1 MRRLASFI
9 VSSPRR
15 ILGATAAI
23 SIVAALSLIQI
34 RFNPDVTSFITQ
46 GNPEGEAFAELQ
58 DKYGIND
65 PVTVVLSLPAG
76 ETFTER
82 ENLTLLVE
90 YRDELA
96 AMDGV
101 DSVSALVPT
110 SSPIDGRAITPELLA
125 MAPQGVL
132 SAITEG
138 PIAELLLSEDGR
150 HTMLMVAPHGDGI
163 DIVRNVGSLPIRSG
177 VEVTVAGNPAIYA
190 AVVDILSLVLLAIPP
205 VVLVLLV
212 GIFYLNVG
220 DPKLSALA
228 VLPALVGSLWTFG
241 LLAGVGVEIDIVTVI
256 VPIFVLVMG
265 SADGLHFVTH
275 FQDVARE
282 TEDPI
287 ERVVSTLRE
296 VGTPMILTT
305 VSTAAGFLSLLA
317 TGIEPIRE
325 LGIFTAAGIAF
336 AGLISFFSLPAA
348 MLHVGVRSG
357 SRPARLGDKA
367 VRAIRAA
374 ARRRGIAAIIVG
386 LVVVFSAIF
395 IPRLE
400 VDSDPLFMFTGG
412 HEVRAAFDRIE
423 GLFGGAT
430 PLFGEFVLDRDD
442 PEGSLDRAI
451 EASAEL
457 EALPGV
463 RSIFSIAD
471 LAPTLSEDV
480 VVDAVLGE
488 RDLGIDG
495 LVSEDGL
502 RFTLFP
508 ESFTAEDLRGWVE
521 YESDAVRIITGLPVL
536 WDEMARMIVETQV
549 WSLIAALGLVF
560 VLLLATYRKI
570 GQTLVAVLPI
580 ILTVAA
586 LLGFIAASGFQL
598 NMITAVASSIVIGV
612 GIDYA
617 IHFIAAIT
625 YARPEGSGYVL
636 RAIDRSGRPIIANAL
651 GIAIALSALLLSPL
665 RTHHHLSGIMWVSM
679 VVAALGALV
688 VIPAF
693 MPREGVHTNES

>member
-9 VSSPRR
+9 VSSPRW
-15 ILGATAAI
+15 ILAATAAI

-46 GNPEGEAFAELQ
+46 GNPEGEAFAALQ
-58 DKYGIND
+58 EKYGIND
-65 PVTVVLSLPAG
+65 PVTVVLSLPEG

-82 ENLTLLVE
+82 ENLALLVA

-101 DSVSALVPT
+101 DSVSALVPA
-110 SSPIDGRAITPELLA
+110 SSPIDGRAVTPELLA
-125 MAPQGVL
+125 VAPQGVL
-132 SAITEG
+132 TLITEG

-150 HTMLMVAPHGDGI
+150 HTMLMVAPGGDGI
-163 DIVRNVGSLPIRSG
+163 DIVRNIGGLPIPSH

-212 GIFYLNVG
+212 VIFYLNVG

-317 TGIEPIRE
+317 TGIEPIRR

-348 MLHVGVRSG
+348 MLHVGVRSESQRPRRQ
-357 SRPARLGDKA
+357 SREGNSNRCSATWHRSHHRWCG
-367 VRAIRAA
+367 
-374 ARRRGIAAIIVG
+374 RR
-386 LVVVFSAIF
+386 
-395 IPRLE
+395 
-400 VDSDPLFMFTGG
+400 
-412 HEVRAAFDRIE
+412 
-423 GLFGGAT
+423 
-430 PLFGEFVLDRDD
+430 
-442 PEGSLDRAI
+442 
-451 EASAEL
+451 
-457 EALPGV
+457 
-463 RSIFSIAD
+463 
-471 LAPTLSEDV
+471 
-480 VVDAVLGE
+480 
-488 RDLGIDG
+488 
-495 LVSEDGL
+495 
-502 RFTLFP
+502 
-508 ESFTAEDLRGWVE
+508 LRGH
-521 YESDAVRIITGLPVL
+521 LHP
-536 WDEMARMIVETQV
+536 
-549 WSLIAALGLVF
+549 
-560 VLLLATYRKI
+560 
-570 GQTLVAVLPI
+570 
-580 ILTVAA
+580 
-586 LLGFIAASGFQL
+586 
-598 NMITAVASSIVIGV
+598 
-612 GIDYA
+612 
-617 IHFIAAIT
+617 
-625 YARPEGSGYVL
+625 
-636 RAIDRSGRPIIANAL
+636 
-651 GIAIALSALLLSPL
+651 SP
-665 RTHHHLSGIMWVSM
+665 
-679 VVAALGALV
+679 
-688 VIPAF
+688 
-693 MPREGVHTNES
+693 

>member
-9 VSSPRR
+9 VSSPRW
-15 ILGATAAI
+15 ILAATAAI

-46 GNPEGEAFAELQ
+46 GNPEGEAFAALQ
-58 DKYGIND
+58 EKYGIND
-65 PVTVVLSLPAG
+65 PVTVVLSLPEG

-82 ENLTLLVE
+82 ENLALLVA

-101 DSVSALVPT
+101 DSVSALVPA
-110 SSPIDGRAITPELLA
+110 SSPIDGRAVTPELLA
-125 MAPQGVL
+125 VAPQGVL
-132 SAITEG
+132 TLITEG

-150 HTMLMVAPHGDGI
+150 HTMLMVAPGGDGI
-163 DIVRNVGSLPIRSG
+163 DIVRNIGGLPIPSH

-212 GIFYLNVG
+212 VIFYLNVG

-317 TGIEPIRE
+317 TGIEPIRR

-348 MLHVGVRSG
+348 MLHVGVRSE
-357 SRPARLGDKA
+357 SQRPRLGDKA
-367 VRAIRAA
+367 VRAIRTA

-386 LVVVFSAIF
+386 VVVVFAAIF

-400 VDSDPLFMFTGG
+400 VDSDPLFMFSGG
-412 HEVRAAFDRIE
+412 HDVRAAFERIE

-430 PLFGEFVLDRDD
+430 PLIGEFVLDRDD

-480 VVDAVLGE
+480 VIDAVLGE
-488 RDLGIDG
+488 RDPGIDG

-508 ESFTAEDLRGWVE
+508 ESFTTEDLRGWVE
-521 YESDAVRIITGLPVL
+521 YDSEAVRIITGLPVL

-549 WSLIAALGLVF
+549 WSLIAALGLVT
-560 VLLLATYRKI
+560 LLLFATYRKI
-570 GQTLVAVLPI
+570 GQTLVAVLPVT
-580 ILTVAA
+580 LTVAA

-679 VVAALGALV
+679 IVAALGALV
-688 VIPAF
+688 VVPAF

>member
-9 VSSPRR
+9 VSSPRW
-15 ILGATAAI
+15 ILAATAAI

-46 GNPEGEAFAELQ
+46 GNPEGEAFAALQ
-58 DKYGIND
+58 EKYGIND
-65 PVTVVLSLPAG
+65 PVTVVLSLPEG

-82 ENLTLLVE
+82 ENLALLVA

-101 DSVSALVPT
+101 DSVSALVPA
-110 SSPIDGRAITPELLA
+110 SSPIDGRAVTPELLA
-125 MAPQGVL
+125 VAPQGVL
-132 SAITEG
+132 TLITEG

-150 HTMLMVAPHGDGI
+150 HTMLMVAPGGDGI
-163 DIVRNVGSLPIRSG
+163 DIVRNIGGLPIPSH

-212 GIFYLNVG
+212 VIFYLNVG

-317 TGIEPIRE
+317 TGIEPIRR

-348 MLHVGVRSG
+348 MLHVGVRSE
-357 SRPARLGDKA
+357 SQRPRLGDKA
-367 VRAIRAA
+367 VRAIRTA

-386 LVVVFSAIF
+386 VVVVFAAIF

-400 VDSDPLFMFTGG
+400 VDSDPLFMFSGG
-412 HEVRAAFDRIE
+412 HDVRAAFERIE

-480 VVDAVLGE
+480 VIDAVLGE

-508 ESFTAEDLRGWVE
+508 ESFTTEDLRGWVE
-521 YESDAVRIITGLPVL
+521 YDSEAVRIITGLPVL

-549 WSLIAALGLVF
+549 WSLIAALGLVT
-560 VLLLATYRKI
+560 LLLFATYRKI
-570 GQTLVAVLPI
+570 GQTLVAVLPVT
-580 ILTVAA
+580 LTVAA

-679 VVAALGALV
+679 IVAALGALV
-688 VIPAF
+688 VVPAF